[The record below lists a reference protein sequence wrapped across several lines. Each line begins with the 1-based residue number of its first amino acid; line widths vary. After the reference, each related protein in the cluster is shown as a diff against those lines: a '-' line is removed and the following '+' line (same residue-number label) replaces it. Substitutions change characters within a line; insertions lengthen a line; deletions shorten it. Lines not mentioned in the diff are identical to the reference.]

1 MRERER
7 GRFSSLSFV
16 FSSCFFFF
24 PFPPLFFFPPFEIE
38 KQHPLCYLQP
48 FLYVFVSSANFN
60 ERRRGAERGG
70 GGVQRARRRK
80 TKKKPLERPLPSKG
94 KKNKKNSAHNFSK
107 EKKKGRSFG
116 LSFPRSLLMRFALSG
131 SVPRLRTPLHTQ
143 RPVLRTRP
151 SYLLVSF
158 SKTRAMTTMAARK
171 GAESCFAFIDGLHVL
186 FEASK
191 AKGMLWH

>member
-1 MRERER
+1 MDAGGQRKGRGGTEEMRERER

-70 GGVQRARRRK
+70 GGGTAGEEEKDEEEAFGASSAVKREKEQKKLCSQLLKGKEKRSQLWPFFSSLFIDAFRSLRLCSK
-80 TKKKPLERPLPSKG
+80 TKNPTAYPKTGASNEAFV
-94 KKNKKNSAHNFSK
+94 SAREF
-107 EKKKGRSFG
+107 
-116 LSFPRSLLMRFALSG
+116 
-131 SVPRLRTPLHTQ
+131 
-143 RPVLRTRP
+143 
-151 SYLLVSF
+151 
-158 SKTRAMTTMAARK
+158 
-171 GAESCFAFIDGLHVL
+171 
-186 FEASK
+186 
-191 AKGMLWH
+191 